1 MDRIRLKHTLTH
13 LHDIITNDVPG
24 LEFRIY
30 FYGSRQR
37 GAERPDSDL
46 DLAIEF
52 LSPLEDGEVLAYW
65 MRFNREWQKFL
76 AEELEVGVD
85 LELYGGTEFTPVV
98 HDALGESSEVIYESH
113 PETR

>member
-1 MDRIRLKHTLTH
+1 MDRVKLKHLLTH

-24 LEFRIY
+24 LEFQIH
-30 FYGSRQR
+30 FYGSRQQ
-37 GAERPDSDL
+37 GTERPDSDL

-65 MRFNREWQKFL
+65 TRFHAGWQKFL
-76 AEELEVGVD
+76 EGELGMKVQ
-85 LELYGGTEFTPVV
+85 LELYGGEEFTKAI

-113 PETR
+113 PERR